1 MADDTILEVSD
12 LQVSFRVYGG
22 RMQVLD
28 GVNLRVSKGQ
38 RVGLVGEAGCG
49 KTTTLKTIMGIL
61 PGQAVIGR
69 GAVLFRGRDLLKAP
83 PAELQDFR
91 QSGAAMIFQ
100 DPTAAL
106 NPVFTVG
113 DLLGVGLR
121 HATESRGKG
130 KKDKAAIAKRCTE
143 ALAEVSLPDPD
154 RIMKTYPFQLSGG
167 MRQRVC
173 IASAMTATREVLLAD
188 EPGTSLDVT
197 IQDQILRLIS
207 GLSETKGLAVVL
219 VTHSLGVVREV
230 TEHVYVMYAGVIV
243 EGGPTADVFSR
254 PLHPYTAALMEC
266 VPRLTGQG
274 FAEGIPGRL
283 PDYRNPPRGCRFS
296 PRCPKST
303 KACEEEK
310 PPLRDAGGRHTVA
323 CHLQAR

>member
-1 MADDTILEVSD
+1 MMADDTVLEVRD

-22 RMQVLD
+22 KTQVLD
-28 GVNLRVSKGQ
+28 GVNLRVAKGQ

-61 PGQAVIGR
+61 PSQAVIEG
-69 GAVLFRGRDLLKAP
+69 GQVLFRGRDMLKAG
-83 PAELQDFR
+83 PAAVQSFR
-91 QSGAAMIFQ
+91 RSGAAMIFQ

-121 HATESRGKG
+121 YATESRGKT
-130 KKDKAAIAKRCTE
+130 DKAAIDKRCKE

-173 IASAMTATREVLLAD
+173 IASAMTAAREVLLAD

-197 IQDQILRLIS
+197 IQDQILRLIT

-230 TEHVYVMYAGVIV
+230 TEYVYVMYAGVVV

-266 VPRLTGQG
+266 VPRLTGRG

-296 PRCPKST
+296 PRCPQSIKI
-303 KACEEEK
+303 CEEVK
-310 PPLRDAGGRHTVA
+310 PPLGDTGGRHTVA
-323 CHLQAR
+323 CHLKAR

>member
-1 MADDTILEVSD
+1 MMATDTVLEVND

-22 RMQVLD
+22 KTRVLD
-28 GVNLRVSKGQ
+28 GVNLRVAKGQ

-49 KTTTLKTIMGIL
+49 KTTTLKAIMGIL
-61 PGQAVIGR
+61 PSQAVIEG
-69 GAVLFRGRDLLKAP
+69 GEILFRGQDLLKAS
-83 PAELQDFR
+83 PAAVQSFR
-91 QSGAAMIFQ
+91 QRGAAMIFQ

-113 DLLGVGLR
+113 DLLQVGLKY
-121 HATESRGKG
+121 ATESRGKT
-130 KKDKAAIAKRCTE
+130 DKAHLIKRCAET
-143 ALAEVSLPDPD
+143 LTEVSLPDPD

-173 IASAMTATREVLLAD
+173 IAAAMTATREVLLAD

-197 IQDQILRLIS
+197 IQDQILRLIT
-207 GLSETKGLAVVL
+207 GLSETKDLAVVL

-230 TEHVYVMYAGVIV
+230 TEYVYVMYAGVIV
-243 EGGPTADVFSR
+243 EGGPTAEVFAR

-266 VPRLTGQG
+266 IPRLTGQG

-296 PRCPKST
+296 PRCPQSLKT
-303 KACEEEK
+303 CGEAK
-310 PPLRDAGGRHTVA
+310 PSLLDAGGRHMVA
-323 CHLQAR
+323 CYLRAR